1 MGAPGVHAT
10 SAGSTSCVTTLT
22 LQSSSP
28 KSAAA
33 HWWPI
38 FLSLMAQS
46 TEMYQGLREGQRN
59 SSRYVTQL
67 LCLIVW
73 QQFLNFISLDFNF
86 CTRHRVLNPP
96 GGGSSISFGGP
107 SLPASQPKPKQE
119 APPPA
124 PPPSKQQPVAPAAP
138 STRRPSSKV
147 TAPPG
152 GHSQITF
159 G

>member
-1 MGAPGVHAT
+1 MT
-10 SAGSTSCVTTLT
+10 SAGSTGCVTTLT
-22 LQSSSP
+22 LQSSAQ
-28 KSAAA
+28 KSLVANFSI
-33 HWWPI
+33 PNG
-38 FLSLMAQS
+38 SVN
-46 TEMYQGLREGQRN
+46 RNVPRPEGRSEEQLKVCYTTFM
-59 SSRYVTQL
+59 SR
-67 LCLIVW
+67 CLATVP
-73 QQFLNFISLDFNF
+73 NFISLDFNF